1 MSCETTGILLTPDPI
16 ILSARVPAFV
26 LPGAPLSFARFPP
39 SAAVT
44 CGALP
49 ILEDLGARRQDGLP
63 PQADEMFSPT
73 PPMDLEVQSTEREIG
88 QLWAAVYDV
97 RRGQF
102 PQTRTRPPATALL
115 KVRRSKTKSVRC
127 SALYVRASGGGGKTE
142 TVRQFINLK
151 DDSDVVPPEAQRL
164 ASESQI
170 YALNFNG
177 MCAVEPAVEDV
188 FMKDSSA
195 YFPLFLRM
203 LYLERAD
210 FNSCSW
216 AAFCTACVDA
226 HDAGT
231 LSSSAV
237 IKEVKELLAYRRG
250 HPGAPVLLVVDELL
264 KCNSLKTPKG
274 WEENT
279 VAGKYRS
286 LLCRLLDVELGNVIF
301 ATLSYQF
308 VADERTGSNRRVVM
322 GTLLSNFS
330 MEDVVALLDDA
341 FTYLYNVE
349 DLGVKS
355 DGSIGHVD
363 LCVQLDSPEYF
374 ELLQPLASLT
384 GGQRRIV
391 SELYGAIRLCKKGAT
406 VKGLIQDCGA
416 QVALKP
422 TSTPALGR
430 DKDYTEAVLRVLLLN
445 KAVSVTGTLAKVSR
459 GAKGILTEP
468 VRRQPSD
475 DGTTPYYTFDELAS
489 SSSLF
494 LHELDRED
502 VARVTIVPATLIFL
516 ENHAIDQPS
525 ASLLSVVAD
534 LVATESELRWK
545 AWELFHVRWERAVSL
560 ARSLSPLAF
569 SRLSLSELY
578 KLSKGTHVGSSPVFH
593 TPVDASV
600 FRSEIETVA
609 DAHAFW
615 EFALKPDKCDALCRT
630 LYLMPDGCPGVD
642 AVAFYRRCGTRGG
655 SEILAVLLQF
665 KYTVDAASTMLSTAD
680 VKTCWESLS
689 HAGCIGDLWD
699 AWKDKIALI
708 FVARR
713 SRYTISPP
721 KETQSPTK
729 ERGTPIPRLEDWS
742 ERVAVL
748 AAEDLEAVYGPAFA
762 SFVEAAD
769 LLLPRN
775 VSATSG

>member
-1 MSCETTGILLTPDPI
+1 MVMRLG
-16 ILSARVPAFV
+16 R
-26 LPGAPLSFARFPP
+26 PG
-39 SAAVT
+39 
-44 CGALP
+44 GALP
-49 ILEDLGARRQDGLP
+49 ILEELGALRQDGLP
-63 PQADEMFSPT
+63 PQADDMFSPT

-88 QLWAAVYDV
+88 QLWLAVYDV
-97 RRGQF
+97 RRGQS
-102 PQTRTRPPATALL
+102 PPRLTLPSPTPRL
-115 KVRRSKTKSVRC
+115 KVRKSKTKSVRC
-127 SALYVRASGGGGKTE
+127 PALYLRASGGGGKTE
-142 TVRQFINLK
+142 TLRQFINLK
-151 DDSDVVPPEAQRL
+151 DDSDVVPPQAQRL

-177 MCAVEPAVEDV
+177 M
-188 FMKDSSA
+188 S
-195 YFPLFLRM
+195 
-203 LYLERAD
+203 
-210 FNSCSW
+210 
-216 AAFCTACVDA
+216 
-226 HDAGT
+226 HDAET

-274 WEENT
+274 WETST
-279 VAGKYRS
+279 VAGKHRS

-322 GTLLSNFS
+322 GTLLSNFL
-330 MEDVVALLDDA
+330 MEDIVALLDVA

-374 ELLQPLASLT
+374 ELLQSLASLT

-406 VKGLIQDCGA
+406 IKGLIRDCGA

-430 DKDYTEAVLRVLLLN
+430 DKDYTEAVLRLLLLN
-445 KAVSVTGTLAKVSR
+445 EAVSVTGTLIKVSR
-459 GAKGILTEP
+459 GAKGVLTEP
-468 VRRQPSD
+468 VRRLPSD

-494 LHELDRED
+494 LHELDSED

-516 ENHAIDQPS
+516 ENHARGQPS
-525 ASLLSVVAD
+525 ASLLSVAAD

-560 ARSLSPLAF
+560 ARSLSPPAF
-569 SRLSLSELY
+569 SRSSLSELY
-578 KLSKGTHVGSSPVFH
+578 KLSKGTYVGSSPVFH

-609 DAHAFW
+609 DARAFW

-630 LYLMPDGCPGVD
+630 LYLMPDDCPGVD
-642 AVAFYRRCGTRGG
+642 AVAIHRRCGTRGG
-655 SEILAVLLQF
+655 SEIIAVLLQF

-680 VKTCWESLS
+680 VKTCWESL
-689 HAGCIGDLWD
+689 ALADCVGDLWD

-713 SRYTISPP
+713 SSYTIPPP

-748 AAEDLEAVYGPAFA
+748 AAEDLEAVYGPALA